1 MLAKKLLLAV
11 VGIWCCLS
19 INPANATYQKKGS
32 DKVSVEL
39 FTNFDKIN
47 LEQNW
52 EALLKFSLHDGWHI
66 YSQDENNIGLPTT
79 IKWQMPLSFE
89 LINDKWSN
97 DEEFVIDDIVQR
109 GYGKTAYY
117 KATIKPSAD
126 VYKTAKLEIEAA
138 WLACNEE
145 CQPESAKFYLDLP
158 MTEHNLRPSQTWLHE
173 LQKAEHHF
181 SKLNHKNVINIQ
193 IAVLMAFIGGIILN
207 FMPCVF
213 PVLAIKAISLAQNRK
228 SKVQNYHDVWLY
240 TLGVLVSFI
249 VIATILVI
257 LRAGG
262 EEIGWGFQ
270 LQSPWFVGIM
280 IVVFGIIFLL
290 LIDLI
295 NVPSFIINKIGRI
308 SFAKQSWN
316 SFFTGFFA
324 VLIASPCTAPFM
336 GMAIGYTLT
345 APLYFYYPVFVSLGI
360 GYALPFALINMWPQK
375 LQRILP
381 RPGVWMERLKKVF
394 AIPVLMTILWL
405 GWVFYS
411 QVAVDVRSRFEGLHW
426 QEYNSLEVA
435 EAVKN
440 GQPVFIDFTAKWC
453 ITCLAN
459 HKLALQTQDFARMA
473 KDKQMVLFQA
483 DWTNKDDTIAAAL
496 EKYGRNSIPLYVYY
510 PSHADKYI
518 ILPQL
523 LTVGILKD
531 YIN

>member
-47 LEQNW
+47 PEQNW

-89 LINDKWSN
+89 LIDDKWSN

-193 IAVLMAFIGGIILN
+193 IAVLMALYPWSFGFICRYCHD
-207 FMPCVF
+207 FSHF
-213 PVLAIKAISLAQNRK
+213 ARRRRRNRLGF
-228 SKVQNYHDVWLY
+228 SAAV
-240 TLGVLVSFI
+240 TLVC
-249 VIATILVI
+249 
-257 LRAGG
+257 RYNDC
-262 EEIGWGFQ
+262 GFQ
-270 LQSPWFVGIM
+270 H
-280 IVVFGIIFLL
+280 
-290 LIDLI
+290 
-295 NVPSFIINKIGRI
+295 
-308 SFAKQSWN
+308 
-316 SFFTGFFA
+316 
-324 VLIASPCTAPFM
+324 
-336 GMAIGYTLT
+336 
-345 APLYFYYPVFVSLGI
+345 YFS
-360 GYALPFALINMWPQK
+360 
-375 LQRILP
+375 
-381 RPGVWMERLKKVF
+381 
-394 AIPVLMTILWL
+394 
-405 GWVFYS
+405 
-411 QVAVDVRSRFEGLHW
+411 AVDRLNQCSKL
-426 QEYNSLEVA
+426 YN
-435 EAVKN
+435 
-440 GQPVFIDFTAKWC
+440 
-453 ITCLAN
+453 
-459 HKLALQTQDFARMA
+459 
-473 KDKQMVLFQA
+473 
-483 DWTNKDDTIAAAL
+483 
-496 EKYGRNSIPLYVYY
+496 
-510 PSHADKYI
+510 
-518 ILPQL
+518 
-523 LTVGILKD
+523 
-531 YIN
+531 

>member
-1 MLAKKLLLAV
+1 ME
-11 VGIWCCLS
+11 
-19 INPANATYQKKGS
+19 
-32 DKVSVEL
+32 SV
-39 FTNFDKIN
+39 
-47 LEQNW
+47 
-52 EALLKFSLHDGWHI
+52 FSRL
-66 YSQDENNIGLPTT
+66 
-79 IKWQMPLSFE
+79 
-89 LINDKWSN
+89 
-97 DEEFVIDDIVQR
+97 
-109 GYGKTAYY
+109 
-117 KATIKPSAD
+117 
-126 VYKTAKLEIEAA
+126 
-138 WLACNEE
+138 
-145 CQPESAKFYLDLP
+145 
-158 MTEHNLRPSQTWLHE
+158 
-173 LQKAEHHF
+173 
-181 SKLNHKNVINIQ
+181 
-193 IAVLMAFIGGIILN
+193 
-207 FMPCVF
+207 
-213 PVLAIKAISLAQNRK
+213 
-228 SKVQNYHDVWLY
+228 
-240 TLGVLVSFI
+240 
-249 VIATILVI
+249 
-257 LRAGG
+257 
-262 EEIGWGFQ
+262 
-270 LQSPWFVGIM
+270 
-280 IVVFGIIFLL
+280 
-290 LIDLI
+290 
-295 NVPSFIINKIGRI
+295 
-308 SFAKQSWN
+308 
-316 SFFTGFFA
+316 FA

-360 GYALPFALINMWPQK
+360 GYALPFALINLWPQK

-510 PSHADKYI
+510 PSHTDKYI